1 MAYVVAVAAGKGGVG
16 KTTTAV
22 NLAAAMADTR
32 RVLLVDA
39 DPQDAGSAAWW
50 VGDGDGVPFDLVK
63 DQNPDL
69 LAQLRAIDDYQL
81 VVVDTPPA
89 LGSDILTAVAQAAD
103 LTICT
108 AKPNDAEI
116 VAAVQTMNQIPDDS
130 LARVLLTMVDS
141 RAMSEA
147 LTAQSTLLAAGVP
160 ALRSFVRLLKAH
172 VRARSAHSP
181 VAGLKAPG
189 AVDAGDDYRRVA
201 AEVTELLEQVKAEH

>member
-1 MAYVVAVAAGKGGVG
+1 MAFVVAVAAGKGGVG

-22 NLAAAMADTR
+22 NLAASMADTR

-63 DQNPDL
+63 DQNPEL
-69 LAQLRAIDDYQL
+69 LAQLRSIDDYQL

-89 LGSDILTAVAQAAD
+89 LGSDILAAVAEAAD

-116 VAAVQTMNQIPDDS
+116 VAAVQTMNQIPDGA

-147 LTAQSTLLAAGVP
+147 LTAQSTLLAAGIP

-181 VAGLKAPG
+181 VADVRG
-189 AVDAGDDYRRVA
+189 ATDAADDYRRVA
-201 AEVTELLEQVKAEH
+201 AEVTELLEQAKVDQ